1 MEEYMNFYQ
10 IPRSEWQGFYL
21 PNHTPLTQEELDSI
35 KSLNDRISMQDV
47 EEIYIPMCHMIH
59 LYMKEYESL
68 SLSKGLFLH
77 RYIKVP
83 PFIIGIAGSVAVGK
97 STTARLLQTLLSR
110 LFPKQDVQLI
120 TTDGFL
126 YPNRILE
133 ERGIMN
139 RKGFPES
146 YDMERLIEFLNS
158 VKSREKDL
166 KIPLYSHKSYDII
179 EGEYETISQPDILI
193 VEGINVFQLPANQQ
207 IYVSDFF
214 DFSIYVDADPALIE
228 RWYLERF
235 ESLLDTAFQDPS
247 NYYYEYAMGDRK
259 EAIDMA
265 KSVWKNVN
273 LKNLQEYILPT
284 RSRADIIL
292 HKSDYHKIDQI
303 LLRKF

>member
-1 MEEYMNFYQ
+1 MNA
-10 IPRSEWQGFYL
+10 
-21 PNHTPLTQEELDSI
+21 
-35 KSLNDRISMQDV
+35 RI
-47 EEIYIPMCHMIH
+47 EPERTW
-59 LYMKEYESL
+59 
-68 SLSKGLFLH
+68 LFLH

-126 YPNRILE
+126 YPNRVLK
-133 ERGIMN
+133 ERGIMD

-214 DFSIYVDADPALIE
+214 DFSIYVDADPALVE

-273 LKNLQEYILPT
+273 LKNLKEFILPT

-292 HKSDYHKIDQI
+292 HKTNYHKIDKI

>member
-1 MEEYMNFYQ
+1 M
-10 IPRSEWQGFYL
+10 
-21 PNHTPLTQEELDSI
+21 
-35 KSLNDRISMQDV
+35 
-47 EEIYIPMCHMIH
+47 
-59 LYMKEYESL
+59 
-68 SLSKGLFLH
+68 
-77 RYIKVP
+77 
-83 PFIIGIAGSVAVGK
+83 
-97 STTARLLQTLLSR
+97 
-110 LFPKQDVQLI
+110 QLI

-133 ERGIMN
+133 ERGIMD